1 LEGVRVGWNLSKDVV
16 RRAVKES
23 LGRIGV
29 APDNYSPV
37 SMRRGGVSA
46 ALAGGV
52 NETLWKLQS
61 GHRGVSWQNYAD
73 VVSRPQLYHFYESFG
88 L

>member
-1 LEGVRVGWNLSKDVV
+1 MADDQTVSRAIITT
-16 RRAVKES
+16 AVKEC

-29 APDNYSPV
+29 APDNFSAV

-46 ALAGGV
+46 AVAAGV

-61 GHRGVSWQNYAD
+61 GHRSIAWQHYAD
-73 VVSRPQLYHFYESFG
+73 VVKRDQLYEFSKAFG